1 MDIADRRREYTRETL
16 DEGAAACNPFDQ
28 FRSWFDA
35 ALASELREP
44 TAVALATVGADAR
57 PVGAHGAAEGLRRAR
72 VRLLH
77 QL

>member
-16 DEGAAACNPFDQ
+16 DEGAAARNPFDQ

-44 TAVALATVGADAR
+44 TAMALATVAVYR
-57 PVGAHGAAEGLRRAR
+57 PRRVRAR
-72 VRLLH
+72 SRSRLRPSAA
-77 QL
+77 